1 MSGQRVYTIYILVF
15 LLSIFIGCGNKTT
28 LKQTNAAIS
37 NQEISKEIENLKNSQ
52 DYLIQAGDL
61 VEIKVY
67 KEDDMDRTL
76 RVSTNGSITFPL
88 IGNIKIAG
96 LTVSAAEHKVED
108 ALQTYL
114 KAPSVSFLIKEY
126 ANKTVYVLGQ
136 VKKPSSIAI
145 LPEKTMT
152 LLEAITSAGGFT
164 DVAAISKVKILRM
177 ENGVQKSI
185 EVDVSQITKEGNKQY
200 DVPLKP
206 ADVIFVPQ
214 SLF

>member
-1 MSGQRVYTIYILVF
+1 MCRYLNFTLLISVF
-15 LLSIFIGCGNKTT
+15 IFFAGCVDKT
-28 LKQTNAAIS
+28 AIKNNNVAVS
-37 NQEISKEIENLKNSQ
+37 NQQISQEIENLKISQ

-76 RVSTNGSITFPL
+76 RVATNGSITFPL
-88 IGNIKIAG
+88 IGNVKISG
-96 LTVSAAEHKVED
+96 LTVSAAEQKLEN
-108 ALQTYL
+108 ALQEYI
-114 KAPSVSFLIKEY
+114 KMPSVSFLIKEY

-136 VKKPSSIAI
+136 VKKPSSITI

-177 ENGVQKSI
+177 EDGVQKSI

-200 DVPLKP
+200 DIPLKP
-206 ADVIFVPQ
+206 ADIVFVPQ

>member
-1 MSGQRVYTIYILVF
+1 MLKYLNLTLFIFCFIF
-15 LLSIFIGCGNKTT
+15 LGCGGKTAV
-28 LKQTNAAIS
+28 KNTNAAIS
-37 NQEISKEIENLKNSQ
+37 NQQISKEIENLKNSQ
-52 DYLIQAGDL
+52 DYLIQPGDL

-76 RVSTNGSITFPL
+76 RVTTNGSITFPL

-96 LTVSAAEHKVED
+96 LTVSAAEQKLEN
-108 ALQTYL
+108 ALQAYL
-114 KAPSVSFLIKEY
+114 KTPSVSFLIKEY

-136 VKKPSSIAI
+136 VKKPSSITI

-177 ENGVQKSI
+177 EDGVQKSI
-185 EVDVSQITKEGNKQY
+185 EVDVSQITKDGNKQL

-206 ADVIFVPQ
+206 ADVVFVPQ

>member
-1 MSGQRVYTIYILVF
+1 MLEKGKLFLLVF
-15 LLSIFIGCGNKTT
+15 LAIISIGCTANKAA
-28 LKQTNAAIS
+28 LKEVGSSVS
-37 NQEISKEIENLKNSQ
+37 NQDISREIENLKHSQ

-88 IGNIKIAG
+88 IGNVKIAG
-96 LTVSAAEHKVED
+96 LTVSQAENKMER
-108 ALQTYL
+108 ALQAYL
-114 KAPSVSFLIKEY
+114 KTPSVSFLIKEY
-126 ANKTVYVLGQ
+126 ANKTVYVLGE

-145 LPEKTMT
+145 MPEKTMT

-164 DVAAISKVKILRM
+164 DVAAMSKVKILRM

-185 EVDVSQITKEGNKQY
+185 EVDVTQITKAGNKQF
-200 DVPLKP
+200 DVSLKP
-206 ADVIFVPQ
+206 ADVVFVPQ

>member
-1 MSGQRVYTIYILVF
+1 MLKYWNFTLFISLF
-15 LLSIFIGCGNKTT
+15 LLFTACSGKTVV
-28 LKQTNAAIS
+28 KNTNAIIS
-37 NQEISKEIENLKNSQ
+37 NQQISKEIENLKNSQ

-67 KEDDMDRTL
+67 KEEDMDRTL
-76 RVSTNGSITFPL
+76 RVATNGSITFPL

-96 LTVSAAEHKVED
+96 LTVSSAEQKLED
-108 ALQTYL
+108 ALQNYL
-114 KAPSVSFLIKEY
+114 KTPSVSFLIKEY

-200 DVPLKP
+200 DVSLKP
-206 ADVIFVPQ
+206 ADVVFVPQ

>member
-1 MSGQRVYTIYILVF
+1 MLGYRKLILYIFVSAL
-15 LLSIFIGCGNKTT
+15 FIGCSSNKTVVKNVNT
-28 LKQTNAAIS
+28 AIS
-37 NQEISKEIENLKNSQ
+37 NQEINKEIENIRKSQ
-52 DYLIQAGDL
+52 DYLLQAGDL

-76 RVSTNGSITFPL
+76 RISTNGSITFPL
-88 IGNIKIAG
+88 IGNVKIAG
-96 LTVSAAEHKVED
+96 LTVSEAEQKLEND
-108 ALQTYL
+108 LQSYL

-145 LPEKTMT
+145 MPEKTMT

-177 ENGVQKSI
+177 ENGEQKSI

-200 DVPLKP
+200 DVPLRP
-206 ADVIFVPQ
+206 ADVVFVPQ

>member
-1 MSGQRVYTIYILVF
+1 M
-15 LLSIFIGCGNKTT
+15 IGCGGKSSVRKVNNT
-28 LKQTNAAIS
+28 IS
-37 NQEISKEIENLKNSQ
+37 GQEISREIENLKNSQ
-52 DYLIQAGDL
+52 DYLLQAGDL

-76 RVSTNGSITFPL
+76 RISTNGSVTFPL

-96 LTVSAAEHKVED
+96 LTVSEAENRLEQ
-108 ALQTYL
+108 ALQSYL
-114 KAPSVSFLIKEY
+114 KTPSVSFLIKEY

-136 VKKPSSIAI
+136 VKKPSSISI
-145 LPEKTMT
+145 TPEKTMT

-164 DVAAISKVKILRM
+164 DIAAISKVKILRM
-177 ENGVQKSI
+177 EDGVQKSI

-206 ADVIFVPQ
+206 ADVVFVPQ

>member
-1 MSGQRVYTIYILVF
+1 MEKYRFFYIF
-15 LLSIFIGCGNKTT
+15 LTCLFILGCAGNKTT
-28 LKQTNAAIS
+28 VKQTNAAIS
-37 NQEISKEIENLKNSQ
+37 NQQISKEIEDLKNSQ
-52 DYLIQAGDL
+52 DYLIQPGDL

-67 KEDDMDRTL
+67 KEDDMERTL
-76 RVSTNGSITFPL
+76 RVTTNGSITFPL
-88 IGNIKIAG
+88 IGNIKISG
-96 LTVSAAEHKVED
+96 LTVSAAEQKLEN
-108 ALQTYL
+108 ALQEYL
-114 KAPSVSFLIKEY
+114 KTPSVSFLIKEY

-136 VKKPSSIAI
+136 VKKPASIAI

-177 ENGVQKSI
+177 ENGIQKSI

-206 ADVIFVPQ
+206 ADVVFVPQ

>member
-1 MSGQRVYTIYILVF
+1 MLEKGKLLFFVF
-15 LLSIFIGCGNKTT
+15 FMLISIGCSTNKAS
-28 LKQTNAAIS
+28 LKEVSSAIS

-96 LTVSAAEHKVED
+96 LTVGQAENSLER
-108 ALQTYL
+108 ALRSYL
-114 KAPSVSFLIKEY
+114 KTPSVSFLIKEY

-145 LPEKTMT
+145 IPEKTMT

-164 DVAAISKVKILRM
+164 DIAAMSKVKILRM

-185 EVDVSQITKEGNKQY
+185 EVDVTQITKEGNKQY

-206 ADVIFVPQ
+206 ADVVFVPQ

>member
-1 MSGQRVYTIYILVF
+1 MLVKGKIF
-15 LLSIFIGCGNKTT
+15 LFIFLALISIGCSTNKAV
-28 LKQTNAAIS
+28 LKEVSSSVS
-37 NQEISKEIENLKNSQ
+37 NQDISKEIENLKNSQ

-67 KEDDMDRTL
+67 REEDMDRTL
-76 RVSTNGSITFPL
+76 RVTTNGSITFPL
-88 IGNIKIAG
+88 IGNVKISG
-96 LTVSAAEHKVED
+96 LTVSQAENKMER
-108 ALQTYL
+108 ALQSYL
-114 KAPSVSFLIKEY
+114 KTPSVSFLIKEY

-145 LPEKTMT
+145 TPEKTMT

-164 DVAAISKVKILRM
+164 DIAAMSKVKILRM

-185 EVDVSQITKEGNKQY
+185 EVDVTQITKEGNKQY
-200 DVPLKP
+200 DVSLKP
-206 ADVIFVPQ
+206 ADVVFVPQ

>member
-1 MSGQRVYTIYILVF
+1 MLGRRYFGVYILTF
-15 LLSIFIGCGNKTT
+15 LFFIGCSGKTAV
-28 LKQTNAAIS
+28 KDSGFSVS
-37 NQEISKEIENLKNSQ
+37 NQQITKEIENLKNSQ

-67 KEDDMDRTL
+67 KEDDMERTL
-76 RVSTNGSITFPL
+76 RVTTNGSITFPL

-96 LTVSAAEHKVED
+96 LTVSAAEQKLEN
-108 ALQTYL
+108 ALQAYL
-114 KAPSVSFLIKEY
+114 KTPSVSFLIKEY
-126 ANKTVYVLGQ
+126 ADKTVYVLGQ

-164 DVAAISKVKILRM
+164 EVAAISKVKILRM
-177 ENGVQKSI
+177 EDGVQKSI
-185 EVDVSQITKEGNKQY
+185 EVDVSQITKDGNKQY
-200 DVPLKP
+200 DVSLKP
-206 ADVIFVPQ
+206 DDVVFVPQ

>member
-1 MSGQRVYTIYILVF
+1 MSRQRVYTVYILAF

-37 NQEISKEIENLKNSQ
+37 NQEISREIENLKNSQ

-76 RVSTNGSITFPL
+76 RVTTNGSITFPL

-96 LTVSAAEHKVED
+96 LTVSAAEHELED

-145 LPEKTMT
+145 LPE
-152 LLEAITSAGGFT
+152 S
-164 DVAAISKVKILRM
+164 SC
-177 ENGVQKSI
+177 S
-185 EVDVSQITKEGNKQY
+185 VDDFALSSVESC
-200 DVPLKP
+200 
-206 ADVIFVPQ
+206 ASSCFFV
-214 SLF
+214 F

>member
-1 MSGQRVYTIYILVF
+1 MRAYKLHYIF
-15 LLSIFIGCGNKTT
+15 LISLFLIGCVSTKTT
-28 LKQTNAAIS
+28 IKQTNAVIS
-37 NQEISKEIENLKNSQ
+37 NQQISKEIENLKSSQ

-67 KEDDMDRTL
+67 KEEDMDRTL

-88 IGNIKIAG
+88 IGNVKIAG
-96 LTVSAAEHKVED
+96 LTVSAAENKLEN
-108 ALQTYL
+108 ALQEYL
-114 KAPSVSFLIKEY
+114 KTPSVSFLIKEY

-164 DVAAISKVKILRM
+164 DVAATSKVKILRM
-177 ENGVQKSI
+177 EDGVQKSI
-185 EVDVSQITKEGNKQY
+185 EVDVSQITKEGNKQL

-206 ADVIFVPQ
+206 ADVVFVPQ

>member
-1 MSGQRVYTIYILVF
+1 MLEKAKILFFVF
-15 LLSIFIGCGNKTT
+15 IAAFFIGCSTTNKAALKGINTT
-28 LKQTNAAIS
+28 IS
-37 NQEISKEIENLKNSQ
+37 EQDISKEIANIQNSQ
-52 DYLIQAGDL
+52 DYLLQAGDL

-76 RVSTNGSITFPL
+76 RISTNGSITFPL
-88 IGNIKIAG
+88 IGNVKIAG
-96 LTVSAAEHKVED
+96 LTVSAAEQKMEK
-108 ALQTYL
+108 ALQSYL
-114 KAPSVSFLIKEY
+114 KTPSVSFLIQEY

-136 VKKPSSIAI
+136 VKKPSSISI
-145 LPEKTMT
+145 TPEKTMT

-164 DVAAISKVKILRM
+164 DIAAISKVRILRM
-177 ENGVQKSI
+177 ENGIQKSI

-206 ADVIFVPQ
+206 ADVVFVPQ

>member
-1 MSGQRVYTIYILVF
+1 MLEKGKIF
-15 LLSIFIGCGNKTT
+15 LLLFFVLISIGCSTNKTA
-28 LKQTNAAIS
+28 LKEVSSAVS

-96 LTVSAAEHKVED
+96 LTVGQAENSLEK
-108 ALQTYL
+108 ALRSYL
-114 KAPSVSFLIKEY
+114 KTPSVSFLIKEY

-145 LPEKTMT
+145 IPEKTMT

-164 DVAAISKVKILRM
+164 DIAAMSKVKILRM
-177 ENGVQKSI
+177 EEGVQKSI
-185 EVDVSQITKEGNKQY
+185 EVDVTQITKEGNKQY

-206 ADVIFVPQ
+206 ADVVFVPQ

>member
-1 MSGQRVYTIYILVF
+1 MFRPPKITLFIVVCIF
-15 LLSIFIGCGNKTT
+15 FIGCGGKASVKKNSVGF
-28 LKQTNAAIS
+28 S
-37 NQEISKEIENLKNSQ
+37 NQQISQEVENLKNSQ
-52 DYLIQAGDL
+52 DYLIQPGDL

-67 KEDDMDRTL
+67 REEDMDRTL

-88 IGNIKIAG
+88 VGNIKISG
-96 LTVSAAEHKVED
+96 LTVSEAEKKLEQ
-108 ALQTYL
+108 ALQAYIKT
-114 KAPSVSFLIKEY
+114 PSVSFLIKEY

-136 VKKPSSIAI
+136 VKKPSSISI

-164 DVAAISKVKILRM
+164 DVSAISKVKILRM

-206 ADVIFVPQ
+206 ADVVFVPQ

>member
-1 MSGQRVYTIYILVF
+1 MSVCRNFVLYF
-15 LLSIFIGCGNKTT
+15 LIFIFFIGCSNRAIVKDSNNT
-28 LKQTNAAIS
+28 IS
-37 NQEISKEIENLKNSQ
+37 NQQISKEIENLKNSQ
-52 DYLIQAGDL
+52 DYLIQPGDL

-67 KEDDMDRTL
+67 KEEDMERTL

-88 IGNIKIAG
+88 IGNVKIAG
-96 LTVSAAEHKVED
+96 LTVSAAEQKLEN
-108 ALQTYL
+108 ALQAYL
-114 KAPSVSFLIKEY
+114 KTPSVSFLIKEY

-136 VKKPSSIAI
+136 VKTPSSIAI

-164 DVAAISKVKILRM
+164 EIAAISKVKILRM

-206 ADVIFVPQ
+206 ADVVFVPQ

>member
-1 MSGQRVYTIYILVF
+1 MGKYKLCHILLVC
-15 LLSIFIGCGNKTT
+15 LILGCAGNRTT
-28 LKQTNAAIS
+28 VKQTNAAIS
-37 NQEISKEIENLKNSQ
+37 NQQISREIENLKNSQ

-67 KEDDMDRTL
+67 KEDDMERTL
-76 RVSTNGSITFPL
+76 RVTTNGSITFPL
-88 IGNIKIAG
+88 IGNVKIAG
-96 LTVSAAEHKVED
+96 LTVSAAENKLEN
-108 ALQTYL
+108 ALQEYL
-114 KAPSVSFLIKEY
+114 KTPSVSFLIKEY

-136 VKKPSSIAI
+136 VKNPSSIAI

-177 ENGVQKSI
+177 EDGVQKSI

-206 ADVIFVPQ
+206 ADVVFVPQ

>member
-1 MSGQRVYTIYILVF
+1 MLEKARIAFFALIVVCL
-15 LLSIFIGCGNKTT
+15 IGCAGNKAALKSSYTT
-28 LKQTNAAIS
+28 LS
-37 NQEISKEIENLKNSQ
+37 DQEILASISELQNSQ
-52 DYLIQAGDL
+52 DYLLQAGDL

-76 RVSTNGSITFPL
+76 RIATNGSITFPL
-88 IGNIKIAG
+88 IGNVKIAG
-96 LTVSAAEHKVED
+96 LTVSSAEQKLER
-108 ALQTYL
+108 ALQAYL
-114 KAPSVSFLIKEY
+114 KTPSVSFLIQEY

-145 LPEKTMT
+145 TPEKTMT

-177 ENGVQKSI
+177 ENGEKKSI

-206 ADVIFVPQ
+206 SDVVFVPQ
-214 SLF
+214 SFF

>member
-1 MSGQRVYTIYILVF
+1 MRAYKLHYIF
-15 LLSIFIGCGNKTT
+15 LISLFLIGCVSTKTT
-28 LKQTNAAIS
+28 IKQTNAVIS
-37 NQEISKEIENLKNSQ
+37 NQQISKEIENLKSSQ

-67 KEDDMDRTL
+67 KEEDMDRTL

-88 IGNIKIAG
+88 IGNVKIAG
-96 LTVSAAEHKVED
+96 LTVSAAENKLEN
-108 ALQTYL
+108 ALQEYL
-114 KAPSVSFLIKEY
+114 KTPSVSFLIKEY

-164 DVAAISKVKILRM
+164 DVAATSKVKILRM
-177 ENGVQKSI
+177 EDGVQKSI

-206 ADVIFVPQ
+206 ADVVFVPQ

>member
-1 MSGQRVYTIYILVF
+1 MLGKTKVLFFIIALF
-15 LLSIFIGCGNKTT
+15 LIGCTGNKAA
-28 LKQTNAAIS
+28 LKGVNATIS
-37 NQEISKEIENLKNSQ
+37 DQDISKEIANIRNSQ
-52 DYLIQAGDL
+52 DYLLQAGDL

-76 RVSTNGSITFPL
+76 RISTNGSITFPL
-88 IGNIKIAG
+88 IGNVKIAG
-96 LTVSAAEHKVED
+96 LTVGEAEQKLER
-108 ALQTYL
+108 ALHSYL
-114 KAPSVSFLIKEY
+114 KTPSVSFLIKEY

-145 LPEKTMT
+145 MPEKTMT

-164 DVAAISKVKILRM
+164 DIAAISRVKILRM

-206 ADVIFVPQ
+206 ADVVFVPQ

>member
-1 MSGQRVYTIYILVF
+1 MLGKTKVLFFIIALF
-15 LLSIFIGCGNKTT
+15 LIGCTGNKAALKGVNTT
-28 LKQTNAAIS
+28 IS
-37 NQEISKEIENLKNSQ
+37 DQDISKEIANIRNSQ
-52 DYLIQAGDL
+52 DYLLQAGDL

-76 RVSTNGSITFPL
+76 RISTNGSITFPL
-88 IGNIKIAG
+88 IGNVKIAG
-96 LTVSAAEHKVED
+96 LTVGEAEQKLER
-108 ALQTYL
+108 ALHSYL
-114 KAPSVSFLIKEY
+114 KTPSVSFLIKEY

-145 LPEKTMT
+145 MPEKTMT

-164 DVAAISKVKILRM
+164 DIAAISRVKILRM

-206 ADVIFVPQ
+206 ADVVFVPQ

>member
-1 MSGQRVYTIYILVF
+1 MSKYQKICLYVWVF
-15 LLSIFIGCGNKTT
+15 VFFAGCSSNKTAVRN
-28 LKQTNAAIS
+28 TNVAVS
-37 NQEISKEIENLKNSQ
+37 NQQISEQVENLRSSQ
-52 DYLIQAGDL
+52 DYLIQPGDL

-67 KEDDMDRTL
+67 KEEDMERTL
-76 RVSTNGSITFPL
+76 RVTTNGSITFPL
-88 IGNIKIAG
+88 IGNVKIAG
-96 LTVSAAEHKVED
+96 LTVSDAEQKLEKD
-108 ALQTYL
+108 LQAYL
-114 KAPSVSFLIKEY
+114 KTPSVSFLIKEY

-136 VKKPSSIAI
+136 VKKPSSIPI

-206 ADVIFVPQ
+206 ADVVFVPQ